1 YRNFKKKGV
10 NLMLSLTNIQ
20 ELESESDINL
30 QNEDN
35 YERLLVSVESNYHR
49 LNLLIAV
56 SDTIIYRT
64 EIINRYEKELD
75 VNIRKYQA
83 VLTPEKPSLKETLLN
98 LAEIHPELKSLDS
111 DQQVIVTITGAEKLN
126 PLSINNENNKSEQ
139 DEFFGYLQ
147 WQREALRE
155 FPYSIILWV
164 TPAIIKQL
172 PLKAADFW
180 SWRNGVFRFQNPAY
194 LLQENNELYLNK
206 VLHNLS
212 CYYSA
217 KDAYLPPLDYF
228 YVLRDNM
235 ENEKGQEDISLINIY
250 EGIGDNYWYRISLNK
265 VEDYPQEIKLGI
277 EYLEKTI
284 NLRQKFNKEY
294 GLEKNLNHLADIYYY
309 QGDYNTA
316 ETFKKQAVT
325 LSQKLYGEN
334 HLQIAISL
342 NNLANIYFHQGKYAE
357 AEDTFI
363 NSLDMMKEIL
373 GDEHPDITFSLNGL
387 INVYQ
392 QQGKYEEAENLRFQ
406 VINIMQKVQEQN
418 YMYAIYYLNN
428 LANFYKQQ
436 KRYEKAELLYI
447 EAMNILIKTLGE
459 NHDYT
464 ILVKNNF
471 IDLIKRVISDQQE
484 SILSNDSLTQS
495 LIEQSKS

>member
-1 YRNFKKKGV
+1 
-10 NLMLSLTNIQ
+10 MLSLTNNQ
-20 ELESESDINL
+20 ELESDINL

-35 YERLLVSVESNYHR
+35 YERLLVSVESIYNR

-56 SDTIIYRT
+56 SDTLIYRT

-75 VNIRKYQA
+75 ENIWKYQA
-83 VLTPEKPSLKETLLN
+83 VLTPEKPSLKETLIN

-111 DQQVIVTITGAEKLN
+111 GQQVLVTITGAEKLN
-126 PLSINNENNKSEQ
+126 PISINNENNKSEQ

-147 WQREALRE
+147 WQREALRQ

-194 LLQENNELYLNK
+194 LLQENNAP
-206 VLHNLS
+206 NLDQILQNLL
-212 CYYSA
+212 CYYSE
-217 KDAYLPPLDYF
+217 KDVYLRPLDYL
-228 YVLRDNM
+228 YTVLKDNIK
-235 ENEKGQEDISLINIY
+235 EEKGDEDISLINIY
-250 EGIGDNYWYRISLNK
+250 QDIGDNYWHRISLNK
-265 VEDYPQEIKLGI
+265 VEDYPQEITLGI
-277 EYLEKTI
+277 EYLQKAI
-284 NLRQKFNKEY
+284 NLRKKFNKEY
-294 GLEKNLNHLADIYYY
+294 GLEKNLSHLADIYYY
-309 QGDYNTA
+309 QGDYQNA
-316 ETFKKQAVT
+316 EMFKKQAVT
-325 LSQKLYGEN
+325 LTQKLYGEN

-342 NNLANIYFHQGKYAE
+342 NNLANIYFHQEKYAE
-357 AEDTFI
+357 AEDIYI

-373 GDEHPDITFSLNGL
+373 GEEHPDITFSLNGL

-392 QQGKYEEAENLRFQ
+392 RQGRYEEAESLRFQ
-406 VINIMQKVQEQN
+406 AINIMQKVQEKN

-436 KRYEKAELLYI
+436 KRYHKAEPLYI
-447 EAMNILIKTLGE
+447 EAMNILIKALGE

-464 ILVKNNF
+464 MFVKNNF
-471 IDLIKRVISDQQE
+471 IDLIKQVIAAKQE
-484 SILSNDSLTQS
+484 SILSNDVYTQT
-495 LIEQSKS
+495 LLKHIKS

>member
-1 YRNFKKKGV
+1 
-10 NLMLSLTNIQ
+10 MLNSTNNQ
-20 ELESESDINL
+20 EESDINL

-75 VNIRKYQA
+75 VNIWKYQA
-83 VLTPEKPSLKETLLN
+83 VLTPEKPSLKETLIN
-98 LAEIHPELKSLDS
+98 LAETHPELKSLDS

-126 PLSINNENNKSEQ
+126 PISINNGNNKSEQ

-164 TPAIIKQL
+164 NPAIIKKL
-172 PLKAADFW
+172 PFKAADFW
-180 SWRNGVFRFQNPAY
+180 SWRNGVFRFQTPSN
-194 LLQENNELYLNK
+194 LLQENNEPNLNK
-206 VLHNLS
+206 ILQNLL
-212 CYYSA
+212 CYYSE
-217 KDAYLPPLDYF
+217 KDVYLRPLNSL
-228 YVLRDNM
+228 YVLKDNM
-235 ENEKGQEDISLINIY
+235 ENEKGYEDISLINIY
-250 EGIGDNYWYRISLNK
+250 QDIGDNYWYRISLNK

-309 QGDYNTA
+309 QDDYNNA
-316 ETFKKQAVT
+316 EIFKKQAVI

-342 NNLANIYFHQGKYAE
+342 NNLANIYFHQEKYAE
-357 AEDTFI
+357 AEDIYI
-363 NSLDMMKEIL
+363 NSLDMMKKIL
-373 GDEHPDITFSLNGL
+373 GEEHPDMTFSLNGL
-387 INVYQ
+387 VDVYKH
-392 QQGKYEEAENLRFQ
+392 QGKYEEAENFRFQ
-406 VINIMQKVQEQN
+406 VINIMQKIQEKN

-436 KRYEKAELLYI
+436 KRYQKAEPLYI

-464 ILVKNNF
+464 MFVKNNF
-471 IDLIKRVISDQQE
+471 IDLIKRVISAQQE
-484 SILSNDSLTQS
+484 SILSDDSMTQS